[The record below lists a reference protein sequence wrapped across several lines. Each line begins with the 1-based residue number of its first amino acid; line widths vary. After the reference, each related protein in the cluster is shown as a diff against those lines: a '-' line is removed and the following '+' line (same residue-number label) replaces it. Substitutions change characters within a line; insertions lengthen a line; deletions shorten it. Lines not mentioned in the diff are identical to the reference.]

1 LGGFS
6 VRRALPDDRRQMVGP
21 FIFYDHFGPVQFAPG
36 QGIDVRP
43 HPHIGLA
50 TVTYLFD
57 GRILHR
63 DSLANVQEIAPGA
76 MNLMTA
82 GRGIVHSERTPP
94 GPRAAGQ
101 QMLGV
106 QSWLALPLAHEETE
120 PSFQHFSANV
130 LPIVEDQGVFAR
142 VIAGAAF
149 GATSPVETLSDWFYV
164 ELRLSAGAS
173 APLDADYEQ
182 RALYLVEGAIEI
194 AGERFGEPQLLIFSP
209 GPAIAIRA
217 LVSARMMLLGGAP
230 VDGRRFARLAG
241 REVPF
246 SAGRRGVHSAAGRLA
261 AISRRPSGARRLI
274 YVVNSTIHSPPDEQ
288 IIRRLCLKPLSRM
301 AIGFSFGKVET
312 VERGAKARR
321 CEVYKARSS
330 KETKRL

>member
-1 LGGFS
+1 VSISGGAETAAKAIELQIAPRARDLGGFS
-6 VRRALPDDRRQMVGP
+6 VRRSLPDDSRRMVGP
-21 FIFYDHFGPVQFAPG
+21 FVFYDHLGPARFAPG

-63 DSLANVQEIAPGA
+63 DSLGNVQEIAPGA

-106 QSWLALPLAHEETE
+106 QSWLALPLAHEETA
-120 PSFQHFSANV
+120 PSFQHFSADV
-130 LPIVEDQGVFAR
+130 LPVVEDQGVFAR

-149 GATSPVETLSDWFYV
+149 GATSPVATLSDWFYV
-164 ELRLSAGAS
+164 ELRLSAGAA

-182 RALYLVEGAIEI
+182 RALYLIDGAIEI
-194 AGERFGEPQLLIFSP
+194 GGERFDEPQLLIFSP
-209 GPAIAIRA
+209 GAAITIHA
-217 LVSARMMLLGGAP
+217 LSDARMMLLGGAP
-230 VDGRRFARLAG
+230 LEGRRFVWWNL
-241 REVPF
+241 V
-246 SAGRRGVHSAAGRLA
+246 S
-261 AISRRPSGARRLI
+261 
-274 YVVNSTIHSPPDEQ
+274 
-288 IIRRLCLKPLSRM
+288 
-301 AIGFSFGKVET
+301 
-312 VERGAKARR
+312 
-321 CEVYKARSS
+321 SS
-330 KETKRL
+330 KERIEQAKRDWREGRFPLVPGDAEFIPLPEE

>member
-1 LGGFS
+1 MSIPRGDETAAKTIELRIAPRARDLGGFS

-101 QMLGV
+101 QMFGV

-120 PSFQHFSANV
+120 PSFQHFSADV
-130 LPIVEDQGVFAR
+130 LPIVEDEGVFAR

-149 GATSPVETLSDWFYV
+149 GAKSPVATLSDWFYV
-164 ELRLSAGAS
+164 ELSLSAGAS

-194 AGERFGEPQLLIFSP
+194 AGERFDEPQLLIFSP
-209 GPAIAIRA
+209 GAAITIRA
-217 LVSARMMLLGGAP
+217 LSDARMMLL
-230 VDGRRFARLAG
+230 
-241 REVPF
+241 
-246 SAGRRGVHSAAGRLA
+246 
-261 AISRRPSGARRLI
+261 
-274 YVVNSTIHSPPDEQ
+274 
-288 IIRRLCLKPLSRM
+288 
-301 AIGFSFGKVET
+301 
-312 VERGAKARR
+312 
-321 CEVYKARSS
+321 
-330 KETKRL
+330 

>member
-1 LGGFS
+1 MSTPQTGASASLVELNIIPRVRDLGGFS
-6 VRRALPDDRRQMVGP
+6 VRRSLPDDRRRMVGP
-21 FIFYDHFGPVQFAPG
+21 FVFYDHLGPAQFAPG

-101 QMLGV
+101 YMLGV
-106 QSWLALPLAHEETE
+106 QSWLALPLEHEETE
-120 PSFQHFSANV
+120 PSFQHFSPDV
-130 LPIVEDQGVFAR
+130 LPRVKDHGLFAR

-149 GATSPVETLSDWFYV
+149 GAKSPVATLSDWFYV
-164 ELRLSAGAS
+164 ELRLAAGAA

-182 RALYLVEGAIEI
+182 RALYLVDGAIEI
-194 AGERFGEPQLLIFSP
+194 GGEGFDEPQLLIFSP
-209 GPAIAIRA
+209 GAAITISA
-217 LVSARMMLLGGAP
+217 LSDARMMLLGGAP
-230 VDGRRFARLAG
+230 LEGPRYVWWNLVSSRKERIEQAKRDWREGRF
-241 REVPF
+241 
-246 SAGRRGVHSAAGRLA
+246 
-261 AISRRPSGARRLI
+261 PSVLGDPEFI
-274 YVVNSTIHSPPDEQ
+274 
-288 IIRRLCLKPLSRM
+288 PLP
-301 AIGFSFGKVET
+301 E
-312 VERGAKARR
+312 E
-321 CEVYKARSS
+321 
-330 KETKRL
+330 

>member
-1 LGGFS
+1 
-6 VRRALPDDRRQMVGP
+6 MVGP

-194 AGERFGEPQLLIFSP
+194 AGERFDEPQLLIFSP
-209 GPAIAIRA
+209 GAAITIRA
-217 LVSARMMLLGGAP
+217 LSDARMMLLGGAP
-230 VDGRRFARLAG
+230 VDGRRFVWWNL
-241 REVPF
+241 V
-246 SAGRRGVHSAAGRLA
+246 S
-261 AISRRPSGARRLI
+261 
-274 YVVNSTIHSPPDEQ
+274 
-288 IIRRLCLKPLSRM
+288 
-301 AIGFSFGKVET
+301 
-312 VERGAKARR
+312 
-321 CEVYKARSS
+321 SS
-330 KETKRL
+330 KERIEQAKRDWREGKFPSVPGDAEFIPLPEE

>member
-1 LGGFS
+1 MSLFGGGETAAKTIEFSIAPRPRDLGGFS

-36 QGIDVRP
+36 QGMDVRP

-63 DSLANVQEIAPGA
+63 DSLENVREIAPGA

-101 QMLGV
+101 KMLGV
-106 QSWLALPLAHEETE
+106 QSWLALPLEHEETE
-120 PSFQHFSANV
+120 PSFQHFGADV
-130 LPIVEDQGVFAR
+130 LPLVEDRGLFAR

-149 GATSPVETLSDWFYV
+149 GARSPVETLSDWFYV
-164 ELRLSAGAS
+164 ELRLAAGAK

-182 RALYLVEGAIEI
+182 RALYLVDGAIEI
-194 AGERFGEPQLLIFSP
+194 AGERFEEPQLLIFSP
-209 GPAIAIRA
+209 GAAISIRA
-217 LVSARMMLLGGAP
+217 LSDARMMLLGGAP
-230 VDGRRFARLAG
+230 LDGRRFVWWNL
-241 REVPF
+241 V
-246 SAGRRGVHSAAGRLA
+246 S
-261 AISRRPSGARRLI
+261 
-274 YVVNSTIHSPPDEQ
+274 
-288 IIRRLCLKPLSRM
+288 
-301 AIGFSFGKVET
+301 
-312 VERGAKARR
+312 
-321 CEVYKARSS
+321 SS
-330 KETKRL
+330 KDRIEQAKRDWRGGRFPSVPGDSEFIPLPQD

>member
-1 LGGFS
+1 MSIPGGAETAAKTIELRIAPRTRDLGGFS
-6 VRRALPDDRRQMVGP
+6 VRRALPDERRQMVGP

-43 HPHIGLA
+43 HPHLGLA

-120 PSFQHFSANV
+120 PSFQHFSADV
-130 LPIVEDQGVFAR
+130 LPAVDDRGMFAR

-149 GATSPVETLSDWFYV
+149 GAKSPVETLSDWFYV
-164 ELRLSAGAS
+164 ELRLAAGAA
-173 APLDADYEQ
+173 APIDADYEQ
-182 RALYLVEGAIEI
+182 RA
-194 AGERFGEPQLLIFSP
+194 P
-209 GPAIAIRA
+209 
-217 LVSARMMLLGGAP
+217 
-230 VDGRRFARLAG
+230 
-241 REVPF
+241 
-246 SAGRRGVHSAAGRLA
+246 
-261 AISRRPSGARRLI
+261 
-274 YVVNSTIHSPPDEQ
+274 
-288 IIRRLCLKPLSRM
+288 
-301 AIGFSFGKVET
+301 
-312 VERGAKARR
+312 
-321 CEVYKARSS
+321 
-330 KETKRL
+330 